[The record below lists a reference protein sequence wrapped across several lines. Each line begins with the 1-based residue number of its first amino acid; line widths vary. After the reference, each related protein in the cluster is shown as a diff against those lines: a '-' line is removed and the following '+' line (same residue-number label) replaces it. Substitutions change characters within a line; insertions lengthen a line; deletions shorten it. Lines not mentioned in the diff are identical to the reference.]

1 MGKLTFRGGIHPY
14 EGKELSKD
22 HPIEKYLP
30 KGDLVY
36 PLSQHIGAPSVPCV
50 KKGDTVLAGQKIA
63 DAGGFVSVP
72 LHASV
77 SGTVKGIE
85 KRLNAT
91 GSMVDCI
98 VIENDQQYQETEFQ
112 EARLEDLTK
121 EEILNRIKE
130 GGVVGMGGAGFPTH
144 VKLAPKDP
152 SKIEYI
158 LVNGAECEP
167 YITSDY
173 RRMIEEP
180 EKVVKGL
187 QVILTLFDS
196 AKGYICIEDNKPDC
210 IAKMKELVKDIDRIE
225 VKEMMTKYPQGGERT
240 LIYAATGREINS
252 TMLPADV
259 GCVVDNVETVIS
271 VYKAVILG
279 RPVNS
284 RVVTVTGDGIKEPK
298 NLLVL
303 AGTDMSELVD
313 AAGGLKAKIAKA
325 ISGGPMMGF
334 ALYDLHVPCTK
345 TTSAFLFLD
354 HDAVSEAQEIQTAC
368 INCGRCV
375 SVCPGHV
382 LPARL
387 AKLAERGDMAG
398 FEALDGM
405 ECCECGCCSY
415 ICPAKRPL
423 TQSIKS
429 MRKMVLASRRKK

>member
-345 TTSAFLFLD
+345 TTSAFLFLE

-423 TQSIKS
+423 TQMIKS

>member
-345 TTSAFLFLD
+345 TTSAFLFLE

-415 ICPAKRPL
+415 ICTAKRPL